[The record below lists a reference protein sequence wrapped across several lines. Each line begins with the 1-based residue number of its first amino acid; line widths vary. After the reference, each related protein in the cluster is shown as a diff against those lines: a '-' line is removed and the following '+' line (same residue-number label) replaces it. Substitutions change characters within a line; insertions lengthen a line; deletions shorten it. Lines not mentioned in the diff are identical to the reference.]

1 MTNVPTV
8 DNPSDSTRTRLMSD
22 TDLDKI
28 STKPGYCPSIRELI
42 GKSTAAGETWMNSAA
57 ATKPNLIF
65 LLKDAVQLLKHEKSA
80 WTEVADLRK
89 EQKDLLDPGSLM
101 TEVKSQINSQ
111 LETFRTEVK
120 ASIQTEVKC
129 ALQTQTKTFADS
141 LKSNTLNSNLIHA
154 SSGNPSKAEN
164 ITQTSSQVRIDG
176 IEETTPGSNMSDTN
190 HLDIKV
196 REVFNHLGI
205 ETNISFIERIGKPRR
220 APRSEQPSPQRP
232 RTAV

>member
-1 MTNVPTV
+1 
-8 DNPSDSTRTRLMSD
+8 
-22 TDLDKI
+22 
-28 STKPGYCPSIRELI
+28 
-42 GKSTAAGETWMNSAA
+42 MNSAA

-65 LLKDAVQLLKHEKSA
+65 LLKEAVQLLKHEKSA

-89 EQKDLLDPGSLM
+89 ELKDLLDPGSLM

-129 ALQTQTKTFADS
+129 ALHTQTKTFADS
-141 LKSNTLNSNLIHA
+141 LKSNALDSHLIHA
-154 SSGNPSKAEN
+154 SSGNPTKVEN
-164 ITQTSSQVRIDG
+164 LTQTSSQVRIDG

-190 HLDIKV
+190 HLDSKV

-220 APRSEQPSPQRP
+220 APISEQPSPQRP
-232 RTAV
+232 RTALVTVSTSWDAKRILDRAHLLKDFKSKV